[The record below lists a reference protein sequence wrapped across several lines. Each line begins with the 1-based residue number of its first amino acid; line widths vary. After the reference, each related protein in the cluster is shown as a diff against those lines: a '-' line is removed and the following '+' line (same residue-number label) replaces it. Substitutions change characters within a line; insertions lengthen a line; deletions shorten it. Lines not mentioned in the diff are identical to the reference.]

1 MTDVFEEIEQIAG
14 VAARKDELLSLHTS
28 FAVGGPCDLMVWVS
42 NADALKQVLMLARSH
57 SLPTTVLGKGSNVLV
72 RDGGISGIVLRLV
85 DEFTLIG
92 TDGKHVRAG
101 AGANLGEVV
110 SKATAAGIGGLEFL
124 AGIPG
129 TVGGAAVTNAGSR
142 DAWVS
147 SRLTEVT
154 LLTGDLVER
163 SMRARDL
170 SFGYRSS
177 GIGPDWV
184 VTGITL
190 GGYSCPVEDARQKVE
205 EYLDMRRS
213 SQPAGERTA
222 GCVFKNPP
230 GDAAGRL
237 IDEAGLKGVRVGGAE
252 VSSVHAN
259 WIVNSGGATA
269 SEILR
274 LIEEI
279 RCRVRDTYGTEL
291 DLEINVIGRD

>member
-1 MTDVFEEIEQIAG
+1 MTDVFEEIEQITG

-42 NADALKQVLMLARSH
+42 NVDALRQVLMLARNH
-57 SLPTTVLGKGSNVLV
+57 SLPTMVLGKGSNVLV
-72 RDGGISGIVLRLV
+72 RDGGIGGIVLRLV

-92 TDGKHVRAG
+92 TDGGHIHAG
-101 AGANLGEVV
+101 AGAGLGEVV

-142 DAWVS
+142 DDWVS
-147 SRLTEVT
+147 SRLTEIR
-154 LLTGDLVER
+154 LLTDELAER
-163 SMRARDL
+163 SMQARDL

-177 GIGPDWV
+177 SIGEGWV

-190 GGYSCPVEDARQKVE
+190 AGYSCPVEDARRKVE

-222 GCVFKNPP
+222 GCVFKNPS

-237 IDEAGLKGVRVGGAE
+237 IDEAGLKSFRIGGAE

-269 SEILR
+269 HEILR

-279 RCRVRDTYGTEL
+279 RSKVRDKYGTEL

>member
-42 NADALKQVLMLARSH
+42 NVDALRQVLMLARSH
-57 SLPTTVLGKGSNVLV
+57 SLPTMVLGKGSNVLV
-72 RDGGISGIVLRLV
+72 RDGGIGGIVLRLV

-92 TDGKHVRAG
+92 TDGEHIHAG
-101 AGANLGEVV
+101 AGAGLGEVV

-142 DAWVS
+142 DDWVS
-147 SRLTEVT
+147 SRLTEIR
-154 LLTGDLVER
+154 LLTDELAER
-163 SMRARDL
+163 SMQARDL

-177 GIGPDWV
+177 SIGEGWV

-190 GGYSCPVEDARQKVE
+190 AGYSCPVEDARRKVE

-222 GCVFKNPP
+222 GCVFKNPS

-237 IDEAGLKGVRVGGAE
+237 IDEAGLKGFRIGGAE

-269 SEILR
+269 HEILR

-279 RCRVRDTYGTEL
+279 RSKVRDKYGTKL
-291 DLEINVIGRD
+291 DLEISVIGKD